1 MKDIVRLRTSIKED
15 IEQILNQQIQMEF
28 ESSSK
33 YLAMASWCDRNGFEF
48 SAGFFYKQSDE
59 ERQHGL
65 KIFHY
70 LCDQGVV
77 AITPAVGAVQIEFDT
92 LRSVFEAALEQE
104 ITVTNAINRIIATCR
119 RENDYITEEFLRW
132 YVKEQMEE
140 EFIARRCLDLFNLI
154 PADDTLRLDK
164 ELARVTFTGE
174 TVD

>member
-1 MKDIVRLRTSIKED
+1 M
-15 IEQILNQQIQMEF
+15 ILNQQIQMEF

-33 YLAMASWCDRNGFEF
+33 YLAMASWCDRNGFDN

-65 KIFHY
+65 KIFRY
-70 LCDQGVV
+70 LCDQGVIALTPPV
-77 AITPAVGAVQIEFDT
+77 AAVQQEFDS
-92 LRSVFEAALEQE
+92 LHAIFEAALEQE
-104 ITVTNAINRIIATCR
+104 IAVTNSINRIIATCR

-154 PADDTLRLDK
+154 PADQMLTLDK
-164 ELARVTFTGE
+164 ELSRVTYTGD
-174 TVD
+174 TVE

>member
-132 YVKEQMEE
+132 YVER
-140 EFIARRCLDLFNLI
+140 ADGRRIHC
-154 PADDTLRLDK
+154 PALSRSVQPYPGRRHPPPRQRTCPCYLHR
-164 ELARVTFTGE
+164 RNR
-174 TVD
+174 